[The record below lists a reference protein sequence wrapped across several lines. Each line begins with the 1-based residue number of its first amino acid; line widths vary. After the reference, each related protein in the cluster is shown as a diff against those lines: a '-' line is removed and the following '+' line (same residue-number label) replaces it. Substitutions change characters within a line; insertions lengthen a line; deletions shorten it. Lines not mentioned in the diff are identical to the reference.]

1 MEEHYWDKVQRLK
14 ANKRRVHRIYKLYT
28 DTLQTNPGI
37 QSQLWFA
44 DSYEHLKRIWE
55 SNREAQWLPLDF
67 SHTIFVDDAEYRL
80 DLWERHQIS
89 NN

>member
-1 MEEHYWDKVQRLK
+1 MKEDYREKVLRLK
-14 ANKRRVHRIYKLYT
+14 ANKRRVHRLFKLYT
-28 DTLQTNPGI
+28 DTLESNPGI

-44 DSYEHLKRIWE
+44 DSYGHLKRIYE
-55 SNREAQWLPLDF
+55 SHRESQWIPLDF

-80 DLWERHQIS
+80 DLWERYQVS